1 MEPIKK
7 LTQQMPVRAALAVLI
22 GVVIAFIL
30 PTARMTAGHGA
41 DIAASLVFAMAILIF
56 ARQASDRRRQLL
68 STVYLELNKLRR
80 IYHIAKNLA
89 GESNRYRSW
98 FMEIHGNLHM
108 YLAAFEGANLKDYS
122 GNNSGFRRLTYH
134 IYTAPELETDKEK
147 ILYSDLLKTTG
158 VVAETR
164 QRIKD
169 IIASHLTRPDWTW
182 LLLSSFVALLALAAL
197 ADASGAGRL
206 TCGLMIGVV
215 LGGLDYIRSLDRLD
229 DELVELSDRYVR
241 NISKLQYKRR
251 ES

>member
-1 MEPIKK
+1 MKT

-22 GVVIAFIL
+22 GIIIAFIL

-41 DIAASLVFAMAILIF
+41 DIAASLVFAVTILIF

-98 FMEIHGNLHM
+98 FMEIHGNIHM
-108 YLAAFEGANLKDYS
+108 YLAAFEGSTLQEYS
-122 GNNSGFRRLTYH
+122 GNNPGFRRLSYH
-134 IYTAPELETDKEK
+134 VYTAPELETDKEK
-147 ILYSDLLKTTG
+147 ILYSDLIKTTG
-158 VVAETR
+158 IVAETR
-164 QRIKD
+164 QHIKD
-169 IIASHLTRPDWTW
+169 LLASRLTDSDWTW
-182 LLLSSFVALLALAAL
+182 LLLSSVVALLSLAAL

-229 DELVELSDRYVR
+229 DELLELSGRYVR